1 MINFLILCL
10 SFLLIP
16 FMFFV
21 SLLFKIVG
29 ERKADR
35 PMIIRAT
42 NSPEWLREIVCSD
55 PENWS
60 CGEAD
65 GWRVMIRRNIR

>member
-10 SFLLIP
+10 SILLIP

-21 SLLFKIVG
+21 SLFFKVVG

-35 PMIIRAT
+35 SMIIDAT
-42 NSPEWLREIVCSD
+42 NSSEWVREIICLD
-55 PENWS
+55 PENWIG
-60 CGEAD
+60 GEVD
-65 GWRVMIRRNIR
+65 GWRVMVRRNIK